1 MCAWDLG
8 VGIMSVIRLRTL
20 LAADAEEAIARVWRV
35 LEAHGIATP
44 HMRVTHGSGIAIE
57 LSLASPEDA
66 ECVAKALR
74 GETFVRVNQA
84 S

>member
-1 MCAWDLG
+1 MG

-35 LEAHGIATP
+35 LEAHDIATP
-44 HMRVTHGSGIAIE
+44 HTTVTYGSGIDIE
-57 LSLASPEDA
+57 LSFTSPEDA

-74 GETFVRVNQA
+74 GETFVLVNRA